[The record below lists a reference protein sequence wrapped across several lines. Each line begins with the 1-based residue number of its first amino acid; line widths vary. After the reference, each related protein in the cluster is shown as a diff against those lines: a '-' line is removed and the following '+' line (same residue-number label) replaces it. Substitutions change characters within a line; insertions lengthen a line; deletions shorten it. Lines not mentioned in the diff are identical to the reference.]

1 MYFCSDLGFLF
12 GSHYFSKWS
21 ASGRWKISAIIEWP
35 KPITVRGLRGFLG
48 LTGYYWKFVLNCGT
62 IAAPLMA
69 ILEKNSF
76 HWTDDVITVFERLKS
91 TMTTTPILIL
101 PKFELIFVIEWN
113 ASDIGIRA
121 ALLQQNNPV
130 AYFNRTWQ
138 YDIKAFQHMKKS
150 WLAWLRLS
158 NTGIPIFGVTNSL
171 CEQTITFWSF
181 CWNNVYSHHLSNIE
195 LVNLC
200 LFLFYDWIQSW

>member
-1 MYFCSDLGFLF
+1 MQVD
-12 GSHYFSKWS
+12 
-21 ASGRWKISAIIEWP
+21 RWKISAIIEWP
-35 KPITVRGLRGFLG
+35 KPNTIRGLRGTLG

-130 AYFNRTWQ
+130 AYFNRTMAVRHQ
-138 YDIKAFQHMKKS
+138 SLPTYEKELIGLVKTIKHWHSYFWGHKFLVRIDHYILKFLLEQ
-150 WLAWLRLS
+150 RTLS
-158 NTGIPIFGVTNSL
+158 SL
-171 CEQTITFWSF
+171 S
-181 CWNNVYSHHLSNIE
+181 
-195 LVNLC
+195 
-200 LFLFYDWIQSW
+200 